1 MLNSQAY
8 ACGSVPALAACY
20 NRRVRLPS
28 AHETMIAT
36 LMGHIWCV
44 YIYVYMYIYICISVS
59 TFVLNAKVGTQAFFG
74 KQNHHQHHG
83 FGRTEIGIVQWAEL
97 RKPDQKLGVAE
108 QAAEENKERRTK
120 RVDQTAKT
128 EKRGNK

>member
-44 YIYVYMYIYICISVS
+44 YIRVYIRIYISVS
-59 TFVLNAKVGTQAFFG
+59 ALVLNAKVGTQAFFG
-74 KQNHHQHHG
+74 KQKHHQHHG
-83 FGRTEIGIVQWAEL
+83 FGRNEIGIVQ
-97 RKPDQKLGVAE
+97 
-108 QAAEENKERRTK
+108 
-120 RVDQTAKT
+120 
-128 EKRGNK
+128 